1 MSYLYSEKLS
11 GKCDCRIAAPH
22 SPFPFCSPV
31 KTAPVST
38 MNSAYCSAA
47 AILGSGFSLLSLA
60 KKEKESTAD
69 ETDTT
74 LCLTVR
80 PVQEFPEFHLKPAEL
95 NPGITCSVIL
105 HDLFKPSAAALEFN
119 ACRLDGFSCTVTAK
133 LRELRP
139 LYASR
144 HGSRRGYQSGAGSI
158 SAGRI
163 ICIRNHQFNL

>member
-60 KKEKESTAD
+60 KKEKEGTAD
-69 ETDTT
+69 ETGTT
-74 LCLTVR
+74 LCITVR